1 MLENHQERLKSL
13 LNTLSRHSFVGG
25 KINTFTMYNS
35 ILFYIILI
43 YILCFDSDMIF
54 SMKIHCVLRS
64 LVLNYSHNGGEK
76 NTCQIARCGFLPL
89 ISLVFVRIYSF

>member
-35 ILFYIILI
+35 MLFYIILI

-64 LVLNYSHNGGEK
+64 LVLNYDL
-76 NTCQIARCGFLPL
+76 C
-89 ISLVFVRIYSF
+89 VV

>member
-25 KINTFTMYNS
+25 KIKYNS

-64 LVLNYSHNGGEK
+64 LVLN
-76 NTCQIARCGFLPL
+76 
-89 ISLVFVRIYSF
+89 